1 MFDQFSC
8 LGQGN
13 TAFLFIT
20 FSSQINDEDVISM
33 ADVDAFPMKKSL
45 LRPIKRYPNKKVWI
59 FQYDRSITHNW
70 TFAMTF
76 TALRSKIWKEIMCF
90 SNSTA
95 EIFDIFGTKLRLDQR
110 PNKWGFDQLIMTRAI
125 VESKLCS
132 LPSNRD
138 KSIEN

>member
-1 MFDQFSC
+1 
-8 LGQGN
+8 
-13 TAFLFIT
+13 
-20 FSSQINDEDVISM
+20 M

-90 SNSTA
+90 SKSTA